1 MTLIIAENINAVA
14 AIVARRRTSPAA
26 VLNEPVIDLESKE
39 GSKTR
44 RVPRRLPLTTTIM
57 NSVNKLILVGHVAA
71 NPDRAETKFG
81 TAFVSFPVAT
91 HRNST
96 SDGVKKEVT
105 DYHRVIVWGKL
116 GEDCLTHLS
125 QGQGVYVEGSIR
137 NRAYE
142 KDGERRFI
150 TEIRADEV
158 NTLTWTKKAG
168 VGTVSIDPFG
178 VE

>member
-1 MTLIIAENINAVA
+1 MTLFCAEVFHVTTATIGRS
-14 AIVARRRTSPAA
+14 RRSPAA
-26 VLNEPVIDLESKE
+26 ASCQAFIDLESKE
-39 GSKTR
+39 GSNTR
-44 RVPRRLPLTTTIM
+44 RAVSPLPLTTTTM

-71 NPDRAETKFG
+71 DPDQAETKSG
-81 TAFVSFPVAT
+81 KVRVVFPVAT
-91 HRNST
+91 HRDST

-105 DYHRVIVWGKL
+105 DYHRVVAWGKL
-116 GEDCLTHLS
+116 AEECLAHLAK
-125 QGQGVYVEGSIR
+125 GQGVYVEGSIL

-158 NTLTWTKKAG
+158 NTLTWTKKSGA
-168 VGTVSIDPFG
+168 GTVSIDPFG